1 MSGNPNLNGV
11 KLESNDRLKSRLS
24 LYQSLDVQKAAIPPR
39 SRLYHLE
46 PIGVGTPYVESLTG
60 YVARLAQQHCVTVK
74 QLILTEIAPLQRLG
88 ENKPDYRIESISDLV
103 GIDRRRAA
111 LNGTGL
117 MATNLVRTLE
127 ALTRQSNLHFLTLLS
142 WAQVLPKRGLLRSQR
157 AWCPTCY
164 QQWRCTDQSIYEPL
178 IWSINAVEF
187 CPYHH
192 HRLLNRCSHCHQ
204 PQPVISGNFL
214 PGYCIQCGK
223 WLGST
228 RLQKATI
235 NPRESEYQKNWGA
248 FVVNNLGELIA
259 ATPSLKQPPHRTRI
273 FEMISTYINQISGGD
288 VAALARFAGM
298 QKATLASWCKG
309 KAIPQLDKLL
319 QLIYHLEISLLDFL
333 TIDMVTTDS
342 LPMGTRNLLPKPKQ
356 SRKPYK
362 RLNVERKQVLNLV
375 LQEVIQEYPPPSL
388 EDVALRLR
396 CRPLVLQ
403 HHFPDLSEQIKVSH
417 AAYRKVCQ
425 QQKIQP
431 VLEAAL
437 QESPPPSLM
446 EITRRLGYKNSS
458 YLYKYFSEL
467 SRSISRRYKDYVKTC
482 GVETRN
488 RIREE
493 IQTIALKLHSEG
505 QKPTQ
510 RRVTELLTKPGIMLN
525 QYAQETLRQVQRSL
539 GYDS

>member
-1 MSGNPNLNGV
+1 
-11 KLESNDRLKSRLS
+11 
-24 LYQSLDVQKAAIPPR
+24 
-39 SRLYHLE
+39 
-46 PIGVGTPYVESLTG
+46 
-60 YVARLAQQHCVTVK
+60 
-74 QLILTEIAPLQRLG
+74 
-88 ENKPDYRIESISDLV
+88 
-103 GIDRRRAA
+103 
-111 LNGTGL
+111 
-117 MATNLVRTLE
+117 
-127 ALTRQSNLHFLTLLS
+127 
-142 WAQVLPKRGLLRSQR
+142 
-157 AWCPTCY
+157 
-164 QQWRCTDQSIYEPL
+164 
-178 IWSINAVEF
+178 
-187 CPYHH
+187 
-192 HRLLNRCSHCHQ
+192 
-204 PQPVISGNFL
+204 
-214 PGYCIQCGK
+214 
-223 WLGST
+223 
-228 RLQKATI
+228 
-235 NPRESEYQKNWGA
+235 
-248 FVVNNLGELIA
+248 
-259 ATPSLKQPPHRTRI
+259 
-273 FEMISTYINQISGGD
+273 
-288 VAALARFAGM
+288 
-298 QKATLASWCKG
+298 
-309 KAIPQLDKLL
+309 
-319 QLIYHLEISLLDFL
+319 LLDFL
-333 TIDMVTTDS
+333 TTDVVAADS
-342 LPMGTRNLLPKPKQ
+342 LPRGTRILLPKPKP

-396 CRPLVLQ
+396 YRPLVLQ

-493 IQTIALKLHSEG
+493 IQIIALKLHSEG

-510 RRVTELLTKPGIMLN
+510 HRVTELLTKPGIMLN
-525 QYAQETLRQVQRSL
+525 QYAQETLREVQRSL